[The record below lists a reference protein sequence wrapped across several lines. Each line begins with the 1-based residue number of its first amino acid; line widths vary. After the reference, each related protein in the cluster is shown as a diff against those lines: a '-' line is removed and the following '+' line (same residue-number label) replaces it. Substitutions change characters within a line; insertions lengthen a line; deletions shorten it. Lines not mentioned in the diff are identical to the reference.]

1 MKLTIMKNLSIFCA
15 IFSLCILGGL
25 KVHAQ
30 QPQGEFHKYIVKKT
44 DDERRK
50 TKNQEWWGAGV
61 IMFSKEDIPRM
72 GTIKEVTPM
81 LQNSFSDG
89 DKFVGRVYGTK
100 HLGGLEGGMP
110 ESILYRLIENGKAV
124 YEIES
129 KGEYMPESEWS
140 SWLIDLP
147 SDLEKG
153 FDKLEPGKHDL
164 RIEVWSSREV
174 EVLTEWK
181 DKASDKTVGFTKE
194 NENRGT
200 FLASGT
206 FTFEK

>member
-1 MKLTIMKNLSIFCA
+1 MVMKKVSLFCMA
-15 IFSLCILGGL
+15 FSLCVLCGS
-25 KVHAQ
+25 KVFSQ

-44 DDERRK
+44 DDEQRK
-50 TKNQEWWGAGV
+50 TKGQEWWGAGV
-61 IMFSKEDIPRM
+61 IVFSKEDIPRM
-72 GTIKEVTPM
+72 GTTNEITPM

-89 DKFVGRVYGTK
+89 DKFVGRVYCAK

-110 ESILYRLIENGKAV
+110 ESILYRLIEKGKAV
-124 YEIES
+124 CEIES

-153 FDKLEPGKHDL
+153 FEQLESGTHDL

-181 DKASDKTVGFTKE
+181 DKETDKTVGFTKE
-194 NENRGT
+194 NENRGKY
-200 FLASGT
+200 LASGT
-206 FTFEK
+206 FTFKK

>member
-1 MKLTIMKNLSIFCA
+1 MNYFHYFLTVILCSILCA
-15 IFSLCILGGL
+15 SY
-25 KVHAQ
+25 VSAQ

-50 TKNQEWWGAGV
+50 TKGSEWWGAGV
-61 IMFSKEDIPRM
+61 IVFSKEDIPRL

-81 LQNSFSDG
+81 LKTEFAEGES
-89 DKFVGRVYGTK
+89 FVGRVYCGK

-129 KGEYMPESEWS
+129 SGEYRPEAEWS

-147 SDLEKG
+147 SDMEKG
-153 FDKLEPGKHDL
+153 FEKLEPGTHQL

-174 EVLTEWK
+174 EVVTEWK
-181 DKASDKTVGFTKE
+181 DSETNKTVGFTKE
-194 NENRGT
+194 NQNRGI
-200 FLASGT
+200 FLASGELT
-206 FTFEK
+206 FVKQ